1 MVGKDI
7 DDCLYIVKEGIKG
20 GRAFDHKLISTLEK
34 CKELEAE
41 NKRLKDEIENWKI
54 AHSDLLESIK
64 RREDRDR
71 AAVKML
77 RTTKEKISEINDSI
91 CEAGAILL

>member
-1 MVGKDI
+1 MVDRY
-7 DDCLYIVKEGIKG
+7 DFDVALDYIEQ
-20 GRAFDHKLISTLEK
+20 
-34 CKELEAE
+34 LEAE